1 MSKEK
6 ELIKNTIIL
15 SLGNFLPQLTS
26 LITLPILTAY
36 ISKAD
41 YGIYELINT
50 IISLII
56 PIVTVK
62 IASAAFRFMIE
73 FRDNNEKLKQITT
86 TILVG
91 SIISSTVIVL
101 LINFI
106 FYSVSFQN
114 RILIMLYIIFYIVLS
129 DLLQFVRGKS
139 FNKCF
144 SMASIINSVGYMLST
159 ITFIKSAQMGLTGIL
174 LSLIV
179 GEIAASVYLVF
190 VLGFNKIFSIK
201 SFSMKLLMEML
212 QYSWP
217 LVPNSLSLWVMNL
230 SDRLI
235 ITHFLGLEQNAV
247 YTVANK
253 IPGLLGSAQGIFI
266 SAWQESASIA
276 VTDKDSDEYYSHMLE
291 AFVCVLTGILC
302 CLIGS
307 SPVLFDIIIRGNYSE
322 SQPQMTVLFGAMFFS
337 AISSFLGGIYVA
349 HKHTKSVG
357 ITTIVT
363 AAINFLINM
372 CFVRKIGLY
381 AASIS
386 TLVSYIILT
395 LYRMADIKKFQK
407 INYYYKKYLFCVF
420 IVGIMCYVY
429 FIDKFYLNIL
439 NFVIGF
445 SMAFILN
452 RNLITAV
459 VKSILKK
466 LNL

>member
-1 MSKEK
+1 M
-6 ELIKNTIIL
+6 
-15 SLGNFLPQLTS
+15 
-26 LITLPILTAY
+26 
-36 ISKAD
+36 
-41 YGIYELINT
+41 
-50 IISLII
+50 
-56 PIVTVK
+56 
-62 IASAAFRFMIE
+62 
-73 FRDNNEKLKQITT
+73 
-86 TILVG
+86 
-91 SIISSTVIVL
+91 
-101 LINFI
+101 
-106 FYSVSFQN
+106 
-114 RILIMLYIIFYIVLS
+114 
-129 DLLQFVRGKS
+129 
-139 FNKCF
+139 
-144 SMASIINSVGYMLST
+144 
-159 ITFIKSAQMGLTGIL
+159 TGIL

-179 GEIAASVYLVF
+179 GEIAASVYLIF

-235 ITHFLGLEQNAV
+235 VTHFLGLEQNAV

-276 VTDKDSDEYYSHMLE
+276 VTDKDSDEYYSRMLE

-459 VKSILKK
+459 VKSVLKK